1 MQLSRWVASGRVIR
15 IHKGWYTLAEPFRQV
30 CLDTNVVAGTI
41 KQGTYVSMQSALAYH
56 GLIPEYVAETTCVT
70 IGRPLQNP
78 DGERGTVLLGDPEG
92 EHIGIPYRLYDEN
105 QAVLRFEQTLRTK
118 FPGH

>member
-1 MQLSRWVASGRVIR
+1 MINVSAAIRQMRSAFCRRSRSISENYQVALEIWQGLGSKYRKGLGPVLHLS
-15 IHKGWYTLAEPFRQV
+15 E
-30 CLDTNVVAGTI
+30 
-41 KQGTYVSMQSALAYH
+41 
-56 GLIPEYVAETTCVT
+56 
-70 IGRPLQNP
+70 NP